1 MMAHLTPQ
9 QRDAIK
15 AGAILA
21 IVLLGGAYAF
31 YAYYI
36 QPDIKRNTELVTKLD
51 KEIKE
56 LDARIK
62 EMNEAEQNLELL
74 KQKQEYLRQVAAKL
88 PSSIAPQEFY
98 NAMIEILQTTRVD
111 YNTLSQ
117 QKLEERSIYTEIPY
131 KISGKGR
138 YHDFGQFLNMVEEN
152 PVRLMRVKRFVV
164 ENDDRRPS
172 VHPITVELAT
182 FMFNKRTP

>member
-1 MMAHLTPQ
+1 MLDKLTPP

-15 AGAILA
+15 AGSILA
-21 IVLLGGAYAF
+21 IVLFGGAYAF

-36 QPDIKRNTELVTKLD
+36 QPEMKRNYDLVAKID
-51 KEIKE
+51 VEIKD
-56 LDARIK
+56 LNRRLA
-62 EMNEAEQNLELL
+62 EMDEAEKNMELL
-74 KQKQEYLRQVAAKL
+74 KQKQEYLRQIAAKL

-111 YNTLSQ
+111 YSALAQ
-117 QKLEERSIYTEIPY
+117 LKLEERQVYTEIPY
-131 KISGKGR
+131 MISGKGR

-152 PVRLMRVKRFVV
+152 PVRLMRVKKFTV

-172 VHPITVELAT
+172 IHPITVELAT

>member
-1 MMAHLTPQ
+1 MLDKLTAQ
-9 QRDAIK
+9 QRDAVK

-21 IVLLGGAYAF
+21 VVMIVGAYLF

-36 QPDIKRNTELVTKLD
+36 QPEIQRKSELIAKLD
-51 KEIKE
+51 TEIKD
-56 LDARIK
+56 LDKRLK
-62 EMNEAEQNLELL
+62 EMDEAAKNVEAL

-111 YNTLSQ
+111 YSTLAQ
-117 QKLEERSIYTEIPY
+117 LKLEERTVYTEIPY
-131 KISGKGR
+131 KIAGKGR
-138 YHDFGQFLNMVEEN
+138 YHDFGQFINMVEEN
-152 PVRLMRVKRFVV
+152 PLRLMRIKRFTV

-172 VHPITVELAT
+172 IHPIIVELAT